1 MDNFGVESSSFRDPS
16 GFLFHKNGILYRQIN
31 QSYKEEYEHLMESGL
46 YKSLVE
52 SELLIPHIET
62 DDSLILKDR
71 GYKVIKPEKIPFV
84 SYPYEWSFTQL
95 KHAALTTL
103 EIQKMAMSFDMTL
116 KDCSSYNI
124 QFKDGK
130 PIFIDTLSFE
140 KYQEGQTW
148 KAYRQFCQHFLAP
161 LALMSHKDIR
171 LNQLLRVYIDG
182 IPLDLT
188 SKLLPLRTRAMFS
201 LLSHIHAHSKSQKHY
216 EDKKINTKKIK
227 LSRRSFLGLIES
239 LSSGVKKSNW
249 SPEGTEWGDYYS
261 DTNYSINAFEQK
273 KEIVSSLLDK
283 IKPKVVWDLGA
294 NIGEFSRISSQKGI
308 LTISFDI
315 DPVAVEKNFLEC
327 VKRKEK
333 NILPLLLDLSNPSPS
348 LGWRHNERMSLSERG
363 PADLILALALIHHL
377 VISNNTPLS
386 RISEFFK
393 TNCRFLV
400 IEFIP
405 KTDSQV
411 QRLLVSREDIFE
423 DYSQENFEAE
433 FQKHFVIHDSIKLKE
448 SKRVLYYMER
458 KEENAKIS

>member
-1 MDNFGVESSSFRDPS
+1 MYDFEIEPSSFRDPS
-16 GFLFHKNGILYRQIN
+16 GFLFSKDGILYRQIN

-46 YKSLVE
+46 YKSLVD

-62 DDSLILKDR
+62 DVLPILKDR

-95 KHAALTTL
+95 KHAALMTL
-103 EIQKMAMSFDMTL
+103 EIQKVAMNFDMTL
-116 KDCSSYNI
+116 KDCSAYNI
-124 QFKDGK
+124 QFKDSK
-130 PIFIDTLSFE
+130 PICIDTLSFE

-148 KAYRQFCQHFLAP
+148 KGYRQFCQHFLAP

-188 SKLLPLRTRAMFS
+188 SKLLPLRTRSMFS
-201 LLSHIHAHSKSQKHY
+201 LLSHIHAHAKSQKHY
-216 EDKKINTKKIK
+216 EGKKINTKNFK
-227 LSRRSFLGLIES
+227 LSRRSFLGLIKS

-249 SPEGTEWGDYYS
+249 SSKGTEWGDYYS

-294 NIGEFSRISSQKGI
+294 NTGEFSRISSQKQI
-308 LTISFDI
+308 MTISFDI
-315 DPVAVEKNFLEC
+315 DPAAVEKNFLEC

-348 LGWRHNERMSLSERG
+348 LGWENNERMSLSERG

-377 VISNNTPLS
+377 VISNNTPMNK
-386 RISEFFK
+386 ISEFFK
-393 TNCRFLV
+393 KNCRFLI

-423 DYSQENFEAE
+423 DYFQENFETV
-433 FQKHFVIHDSIKLKE
+433 FQKHFIIHDSIKLKE
-448 SKRVLYYMER
+448 SKRILYYMER